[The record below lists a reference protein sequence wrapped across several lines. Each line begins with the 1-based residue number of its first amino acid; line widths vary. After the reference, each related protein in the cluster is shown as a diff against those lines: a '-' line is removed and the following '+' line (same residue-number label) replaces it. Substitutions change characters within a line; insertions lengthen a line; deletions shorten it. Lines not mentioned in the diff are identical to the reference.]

1 MKKKVLFYI
10 MILALVLFFVPT
22 GPGGVK
28 VQAATKASK
37 VYKARA
43 KKARKNLCTKV
54 KKFMTPGYANP
65 SAKVIS
71 YKIKKHFM
79 ICRVAGSMGDGAY
92 EERIKVN
99 LKTGKCHVLEDMVSL
114 PEYFKIKVK

>member
-10 MILALVLFFVPT
+10 MIFALVLFFVPT
-22 GPGGVK
+22 GPGATK

-43 KKARKNLCTKV
+43 KRVRKRLPKKV
-54 KKFMTPGYANP
+54 RNYMTPGYANP
-65 SAKVIS
+65 TAKVVS